1 MPGFRHQFEKTI
13 AQDFTGTEFPFIWL
27 DPEYC
32 WHGGFRWWESKLR
45 PILRIIAENKLRG
58 NYLSALRS
66 LSKRLAAVELVP
78 YHSSTFK
85 AHRLIEDLPSVHAAR
100 IFVQDILMQA
110 DKTVIVTRQV
120 EAWKLPKGLPNL
132 ISYGRGLARGAS
144 LGPDTPGGRAIL
156 AQYGISIAPN

>member
-1 MPGFRHQFEKTI
+1 
-13 AQDFTGTEFPFIWL
+13 
-27 DPEYC
+27 
-32 WHGGFRWWESKLR
+32 
-45 PILRIIAENKLRG
+45 
-58 NYLSALRS
+58 
-66 LSKRLAAVELVP
+66 
-78 YHSSTFK
+78 
-85 AHRLIEDLPSVHAAR
+85 
-100 IFVQDILMQA
+100 MQA